1 MLELSNH
8 ERLTFWYTK
17 HKAHQSL
24 SFFENLEGSK
34 LKFWLWRHILY
45 IPILYRYRCTWMI
58 ILMNNP
64 EMKLQDKGGGGG
76 ALFYIDFPTQ
86 MQIIIYIIY
95 IYNINNIHSVIL
107 FHKYLPLFLI
117 TLDQSELTKQNLR
130 EFPHVA
136 FFLL

>member
-64 EMKLQDKGGGGG
+64 EMKLQDKGGGGTFLYWFSYPN
-76 ALFYIDFPTQ
+76 ANNN
-86 MQIIIYIIY
+86 IYNIY
-95 IYNINNIHSVIL
+95 IYNVNNIHSVIL

-117 TLDQSELTKQNLR
+117 TFDQSELTKQNLR

>member
-1 MLELSNH
+1 MHLNDNTNE
-8 ERLTFWYTK
+8 
-17 HKAHQSL
+17 QSRN
-24 SFFENLEGSK
+24 EVTG
-34 LKFWLWRHILY
+34 
-45 IPILYRYRCTWMI
+45 
-58 ILMNNP
+58 
-64 EMKLQDKGGGGG
+64 QGGG